1 MVNGDLFISILMTNF
16 AFIKTATC
24 YTFDKNDMNI
34 NRDIYLNKIIARRH
48 NGMIKV
54 ITGMRR
60 CGKSY
65 LLFNLY
71 ADYLKREG
79 IKEDHI
85 IKIDLENRRNKELR
99 DPDALLNHLD
109 SQMTDSDMYYIL
121 LDEVQMVNEFEDVL
135 NSFLK
140 VSNADVYVTGSNAK
154 FLATDIITEFRGRG
168 DEIRVRPLS
177 FKEYM
182 TVPSDSE
189 RDQRL
194 VDYMTYGGLP
204 QVALM
209 TDSAQKEDYLKSL
222 FLRTYL
228 RDIKERYQLKTDADL
243 EELINVLASNIGGLT
258 NPKRL
263 EDTFRSVKHKEL
275 TSNTIKTYIDL
286 LEDAFMLEKAMRYD
300 IKGRKH
306 IDSPYKYYFED
317 LGLRNARLNFRQTEF
332 THLLEN
338 LIYNELR
345 MRGFSVDVGQVM
357 TTFTDTETGKRKRS
371 YLEVDFVCN
380 RGYKRYY
387 IQSALAMPT
396 NEKLE
401 QELSS
406 LKKINDGFKKYV
418 IVGYTSP
425 TYQTEDGITIM
436 SIYDFLL
443 GENKFDD

>member
-1 MVNGDLFISILMTNF
+1 M
-16 AFIKTATC
+16 A
-24 YTFDKNDMNI
+24 I
-34 NRDIYLNKIIARRH
+34 NRDLYLDKILARRH

-60 CGKSY
+60 CGKSF
-65 LLFNLY
+65 LLFNLFSE
-71 ADYLKREG
+71 YLLNEG
-79 IKEDHI
+79 VASDHI

-109 SQMTDSDMYYIL
+109 SLMKDSDMYYIL
-121 LDEVQMVNEFEDVL
+121 LDEVQMVDEFEDVL

-140 VSNADVYVTGSNAK
+140 VPNADVYVTGSNAK

-177 FKEYM
+177 FYEYM
-182 TVPSDSE
+182 TVGSDKE
-189 RDQRL
+189 REQRL
-194 VDYMTYGGLP
+194 IDYMTYGGLP

-209 TDSAQKEDYLKSL
+209 DDDVQKEDYLKNL

-228 RDIKERYQLKTDADL
+228 RDIKERYSLKNDGDL

-258 NPKRL
+258 NPARL
-263 EDTFRSVKHKEL
+263 ENTFRSVKHREL
-275 TSNTIKTYIDL
+275 TSDTIKTYIDL

-306 IDSPYKYYFED
+306 IDSPYKYYFSD

-345 MRGFSVDVGQVM
+345 RRGLSVDVGQVV
-357 TTFTDTETGKRKRS
+357 TTVTDPDTGKRKRS

-380 RGYKRYY
+380 RGYRRYY

-401 QELSS
+401 QELNS
-406 LKKINDGFKKYV
+406 LKKINDGFKKFV
-418 IVGYTSP
+418 IVGNVTP
-425 TYQTEDGITIM
+425 MYQTDDGITIM
-436 SIYDFLL
+436 SIYDFLTN
-443 GENKFDD
+443 ENILEQ